1 MEKKNYKPVVTVPL
15 FPNCFKSGQCC
26 EMGLRIAKKCMLWW
40 AQTTEYLL
48 ALHTQGAI
56 MSWAIR

>member
-1 MEKKNYKPVVTVPL
+1 MEKKLQACGHSATVSKL
-15 FPNCFKSGQCC
+15 FQDGQCC
-26 EMGLRIAKKCMLWW
+26 EMGLGIAKKRMLWW